1 MRKTFFLFL
10 LLYFPTIVF
19 SQNDGENF
27 LKKKKEK
34 PPITL
39 YKIISAQRDTTYLDT
54 SLNLQK
60 DYKFNYLRKDN
71 FEIQEFANVGQPN
84 NKLAYDFDKLN
95 LKPLFVAQSHQFG
108 YREVEDMQYFRLPT
122 PLTRFFYRS
131 SKPNNR

>member
-19 SQNDGENF
+19 SQNNGENF

-54 SLNLQK
+54 TLNIQKEYIMTNTITLTDPLTLQQYIV
-60 DYKFNYLRKDN
+60 DEGAT
-71 FEIQEFANVGQPN
+71 EITPPEEFAEEDASSEAAEA
-84 NKLAYDFDKLN
+84 LAD
-95 LKPLFVAQSHQFG
+95 AQDT
-108 YREVEDMQYFRLPT
+108 EE
-122 PLTRFFYRS
+122 
-131 SKPNNR
+131 